1 MMDHLL
7 NLELP
12 ADHEHPPAPLMKW
25 DDYVAWV
32 DAHQRALLAS
42 GRYAQFLPDFAET
55 HKGEPFVLHGD

>member
-12 ADHEHPPAPLMKW
+12 ADHDHPPAPSMTW
-25 DDYVAWV
+25 DDYVEWV
-32 DAHQRALLAS
+32 DAHQRTLLAS
-42 GRYAQFLPDFAET
+42 GRYAQLLSDFAET